1 MTEENKHKVIIV
13 DDDDFLVDMYVTKF
27 SSAGI
32 TVEVCKSGQM
42 LLDKLKG
49 GYKADAILLDVVMPG
64 LNGIE
69 TLQEIRNAN
78 LADGIPVIML
88 TNQNNETDIKDAK
101 ILNVSGY
108 IVKSAITPSDLVAEV
123 MSIINSK
130 PSKK

>member
-27 SSAGI
+27 SSADM
-32 TVEVCKSGQM
+32 VAEVCRSGQM
-42 LLDKLKG
+42 LIDKLKAG
-49 GYKADAILLDVVMPG
+49 VKADAILLDVVMPG
-64 LNGIE
+64 MTGIE

-78 LADGIPVIML
+78 LADGIPIIML
-88 TNQNNETDIKDAK
+88 TNQNNETDIKEAK

-108 IVKSAITPSDLVAEV
+108 IVKSAITPSDLVSEV
-123 MSIINSK
+123 MGIINSK